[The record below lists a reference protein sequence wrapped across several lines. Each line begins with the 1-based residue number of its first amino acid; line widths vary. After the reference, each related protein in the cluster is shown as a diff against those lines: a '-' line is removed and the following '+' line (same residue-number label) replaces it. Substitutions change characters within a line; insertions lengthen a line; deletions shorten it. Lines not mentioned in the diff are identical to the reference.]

1 LLAKG
6 PNHKGWFIRLFVE
19 VTIQSAYILACQYAS
34 PPIITTYYH
43 QGNMMEIADE
53 ITIPAPRAE
62 VYAALNDIAILKACI
77 PGCESLERESDTK
90 LVAKVTLKIGP
101 VKAKFNGTVML
112 DQSKAPDGF
121 SLSGEGEGGL
131 AGFAKGGADVT
142 LTEDGETTI
151 LHYSAKAETGG
162 KIAQLGGRL
171 ITSTAKKLSKAFFE
185 KFEKIMTGEFEVEQ
199 TS

>member
-1 LLAKG
+1 
-6 PNHKGWFIRLFVE
+6 
-19 VTIQSAYILACQYAS
+19 
-34 PPIITTYYH
+34 
-43 QGNMMEIADE
+43 MMEIADE
-53 ITIPAPRAE
+53 ITIPAPRAV
-62 VYAALNDIAILKACI
+62 VYEALNDIAILKACI
-77 PGCESLERESDTK
+77 PGCESLERESDIK

-101 VKAKFNGTVML
+101 VKAKFNGIVML

-151 LHYSAKAETGG
+151 LQYSAKAETGG

-171 ITSTAKKLSKAFFE
+171 ITSTAKKLSKNFFE
-185 KFEKIMTGEFEVEQ
+185 KFEKVMTGEVEINRED
-199 TS
+199 

>member
-1 LLAKG
+1 
-6 PNHKGWFIRLFVE
+6 
-19 VTIQSAYILACQYAS
+19 
-34 PPIITTYYH
+34 
-43 QGNMMEIADE
+43 MMEIADE
-53 ITIPAPRAE
+53 ITIPAPRVV
-62 VYAALNDIAILKACI
+62 VYEALNDIAILKACI

-101 VKAKFNGTVML
+101 VKAKFSGTVKL

-142 LTEDGETTI
+142 LTKDGETTI
-151 LHYSAKAETGG
+151 LHYNAKAETGG

-171 ITSTAKKLSKAFFE
+171 ITSTAKKLSKNFFE
-185 KFEKIMTGEFEVEQ
+185 KFEKVMIGEVEIERGD
-199 TS
+199 

>member
-1 LLAKG
+1 
-6 PNHKGWFIRLFVE
+6 
-19 VTIQSAYILACQYAS
+19 
-34 PPIITTYYH
+34 
-43 QGNMMEIADE
+43 MMEIADE
-53 ITIPAPRAE
+53 ITIPAPRAV

-142 LTEDGETTI
+142 LTEDGEATI

-171 ITSTAKKLSKAFFE
+171 ITSTAKNCLRRFSKNLKKL
-185 KFEKIMTGEFEVEQ
+185 
-199 TS
+199 

>member
-1 LLAKG
+1 
-6 PNHKGWFIRLFVE
+6 
-19 VTIQSAYILACQYAS
+19 
-34 PPIITTYYH
+34 
-43 QGNMMEIADE
+43 MMEIADE
-53 ITIPAPRAE
+53 ITLPAPRAR

-151 LHYSAKAETGG
+151 LRYEAKAETGG

-171 ITSTAKKLSKAFFE
+171 ITSTAKKLSKNFFE
-185 KFEKIMTGEFEVEQ
+185 KFEKVMIGEIEIERGDAD
-199 TS
+199 

>member
-1 LLAKG
+1 
-6 PNHKGWFIRLFVE
+6 
-19 VTIQSAYILACQYAS
+19 
-34 PPIITTYYH
+34 
-43 QGNMMEIADE
+43 MMEIADE
-53 ITIPAPRAE
+53 ITIPAPRAV
-62 VYAALNDIAILKACI
+62 VYEALNDIAILKACI

-101 VKAKFNGTVML
+101 VKAKFNGMVML

-131 AGFAKGGADVT
+131 AVFAKGGADVT

-151 LHYSAKAETGG
+151 LQYSAKAETGG

-171 ITSTAKKLSKAFFE
+171 ITSTAKKLSKNFFE
-185 KFEKIMTGEFEVEQ
+185 KFEKVMTGEVEINRED
-199 TS
+199 

>member
-1 LLAKG
+1 
-6 PNHKGWFIRLFVE
+6 
-19 VTIQSAYILACQYAS
+19 
-34 PPIITTYYH
+34 
-43 QGNMMEIADE
+43 MMEIADE
-53 ITIPAPRAE
+53 ITIPAPRAV
-62 VYAALNDIAILKACI
+62 VYEALNDIAILKACI

-101 VKAKFNGTVML
+101 VKAKFNGIVML

-151 LHYSAKAETGG
+151 LQYSAKAETGG
-162 KIAQLGGRL
+162 KIAQLGGCL
-171 ITSTAKKLSKAFFE
+171 ITSTAKKLSKNFFE
-185 KFEKIMTGEFEVEQ
+185 KFEKVMTGEVEINRED
-199 TS
+199 

>member
-1 LLAKG
+1 
-6 PNHKGWFIRLFVE
+6 
-19 VTIQSAYILACQYAS
+19 
-34 PPIITTYYH
+34 
-43 QGNMMEIADE
+43 MMEIADE
-53 ITIPAPRAE
+53 ITIPAPRAV
-62 VYAALNDIAILKACI
+62 VYEALNDIAILKACI

-151 LHYSAKAETGG
+151 LQYERKSGNRRQDRPAWRPPDYQHGQKTV
-162 KIAQLGGRL
+162 Q
-171 ITSTAKKLSKAFFE
+171 
-185 KFEKIMTGEFEVEQ
+185 EFLREIRK
-199 TS
+199 SHDW

>member
-1 LLAKG
+1 
-6 PNHKGWFIRLFVE
+6 
-19 VTIQSAYILACQYAS
+19 
-34 PPIITTYYH
+34 
-43 QGNMMEIADE
+43 MEIADE
-53 ITIPAPRAE
+53 ITIPAPRAV
-62 VYAALNDIAILKACI
+62 VYEALNDIAILKACI
-77 PGCESLERESDTK
+77 PGCESLKRESDTK

-151 LHYSAKAETGG
+151 LYYSAKAETGG

-171 ITSTAKKLSKAFFE
+171 ITSTAKKLSKNFFE
-185 KFEKIMTGEFEVEQ
+185 KFEKVMIGEVEIERGD
-199 TS
+199 

>member
-1 LLAKG
+1 
-6 PNHKGWFIRLFVE
+6 
-19 VTIQSAYILACQYAS
+19 
-34 PPIITTYYH
+34 
-43 QGNMMEIADE
+43 MMEIADE
-53 ITIPAPRAE
+53 ITIPAPRAKA
-62 VYAALNDIAILKACI
+62 YAALNDIAVLKACI
-77 PGCESLERESDTK
+77 PGCESLEHESDTK

-131 AGFAKGGADVT
+131 AGFAKGGANVT

-151 LHYSAKAETGG
+151 LRYQAKAETGG

-171 ITSTAKKLSKAFFE
+171 VTSTAKKLSKNFFE
-185 KFEKIMTGEFEVEQ
+185 KFEKVMIGEVEIKRGDER
-199 TS
+199 